1 MLPPAFFTPNE
12 HNVRGGVEF
21 SFMSCSK
28 SRGVAMQYATHKG
41 EDRGA
46 PLEAPHRVTDTW
58 PPASAYLV
66 TLQLTRS
73 GRASAQRRSSSS

>member
-1 MLPPAFFTPNE
+1 MYRGLKGAGLPQEFFTPNE

-46 PLEAPHRVTDTW
+46 PRSAARSPAPCDRHVA
-58 PPASAYLV
+58 PS
-66 TLQLTRS
+66 
-73 GRASAQRRSSSS
+73 

>member
-1 MLPPAFFTPNE
+1 MCRHQGVLPPAFFTPNE

-46 PLEAPHRVTDTW
+46 ALG
-58 PPASAYLV
+58 
-66 TLQLTRS
+66 RS
-73 GRASAQRRSSSS
+73 KPRTV